1 MTVASKVKQTI
12 AALKGI
18 KSTLEIYAV
27 QSQDEKAV
35 SVYQEG
41 VRVAGEVA
49 DDLGKRL
56 KTLEFE
62 EPEYGG
68 L

>member
-12 AALKGI
+12 ANLQGI
-18 KSTLEIYAV
+18 KSTLEIYAA
-27 QSQDEKAV
+27 QCQDEEAA
-35 SVYQEG
+35 SAYQEG
-41 VRVAGEVA
+41 SRVVSETAS
-49 DDLGKRL
+49 DLEKRL

-62 EPEYGG
+62 EPEYRG